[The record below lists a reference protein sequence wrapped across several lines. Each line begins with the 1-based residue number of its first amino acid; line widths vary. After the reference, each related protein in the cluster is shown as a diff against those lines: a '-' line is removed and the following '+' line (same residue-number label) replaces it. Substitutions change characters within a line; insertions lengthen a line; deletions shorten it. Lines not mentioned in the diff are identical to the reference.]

1 MLVISVDGLDLKA
14 LAHLSRDGRA
24 SWSDLAAV
32 LGLSAPSA
40 AERVKRL
47 EESGVIAGYTAVVNP
62 QAVGCALTAFVNV
75 VLAQESTR
83 TPFLALVDESP
94 AVQECHHVTGDFDY
108 LLKVRCASTSE
119 LEKLI
124 AQLKVDG
131 GAVRT
136 QTLIALSTAK
146 ESCAVPLAAAT
157 VSASEPRQRSRA

>member
-1 MLVISVDGLDLKA
+1 MDGLDLKA

-32 LGLSAPSA
+32 LGLSAPST

-47 EESGVIAGYTAVVNP
+47 EERGVIAGYTAVVNA
-62 QAVGCALTAFVNV
+62 QAVGCGLTAFVNV
-75 VLAQESTR
+75 VLAQESAR
-83 TPFLALVDESP
+83 SGFIALVDESA

-108 LLKVRCASTSE
+108 LLKVRCGSTSE

-124 AQLKVDG
+124 AELKNAG

-146 ESCAVPLAAAT
+146 ESCAVPLPAALA
-157 VSASEPRQRSRA
+157 SAGEPRQRSRT